1 MRLLGCRQKLTF
13 VSTHLCTQQLPAGLD
28 GCVKGEGNDIS
39 WGVWGE
45 DNGEGGLEVSALL
58 GEQMVCNGDMQGKGH
73 QVK

>member
-1 MRLLGCRQKLTF
+1 M
-13 VSTHLCTQQLPAGLD
+13 HLCTQRLPAGLD
-28 GCVKGEGNDIS
+28 RRVKGEDDDVS

-45 DNGEGGLEVSALL
+45 DNGEGGLKVSALL